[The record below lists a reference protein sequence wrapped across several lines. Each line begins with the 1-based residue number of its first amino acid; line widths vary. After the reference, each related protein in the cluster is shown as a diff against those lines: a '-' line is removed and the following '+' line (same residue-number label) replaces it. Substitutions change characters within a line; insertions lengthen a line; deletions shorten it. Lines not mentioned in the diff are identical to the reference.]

1 MYLLSKEKFDVDS
14 HSQDRG
20 DGLIAR
26 STSSHK
32 GNNSSRSKS
41 RSKSSDDS
49 SELFC
54 CYCLVLDIEKK
65 EERNNKAQKEKT
77 C

>member
-1 MYLLSKEKFDVDS
+1 MIYLVSKEKSDVDS

-26 STSSHK
+26 GTSSHK

-41 RSKSSDDS
+41 RSKSSDYS
-49 SELFC
+49 SKLFC
-54 CYCLVLDIEKK
+54 CYCLVLDIEKERRK
-65 EERNNKAQKEKT
+65 EQ
-77 C
+77 